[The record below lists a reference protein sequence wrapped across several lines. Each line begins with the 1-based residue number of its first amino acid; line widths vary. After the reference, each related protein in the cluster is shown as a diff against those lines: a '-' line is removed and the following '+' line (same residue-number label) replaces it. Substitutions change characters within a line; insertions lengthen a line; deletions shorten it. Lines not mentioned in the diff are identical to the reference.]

1 MKDIDDIVIGAR
13 LRAADPLIDDRAMSA
28 ADVEAMRRTVVA
40 AADRSAQSPAWWPP
54 MLAVVA
60 TAAAMVI
67 AVVGARVRE
76 HDRPAPAPVRSGG
89 ASTAAADSPTT
100 AGRRQLQFA
109 TPGGTRV
116 IWVFDPEFNP

>member
-1 MKDIDDIVIGAR
+1 MKDIDIGAR
-13 LRAADPLIDDRAMSA
+13 LRAADPLIDDPAMSA
-28 ADVEAMRRTVVA
+28 ADVEAMRGMVVA

-67 AVVGARVRE
+67 AVVGARVHENGRKASAPP
-76 HDRPAPAPVRSGG
+76 RSLSPAVADS
-89 ASTAAADSPTT
+89 ASTTST
-100 AGRRQLQFA
+100 GRRQLQFA

>member
-1 MKDIDDIVIGAR
+1 MTDIEDIDAGAH
-13 LRAADPLIDDRAMSA
+13 LRAGDPLIDEPAMSP
-28 ADVEAMRRTVVA
+28 ADVDAMRRAIVA

-54 MLAVVA
+54 MLALVA

-67 AVVGARVRE
+67 AVVGARVRVKQVP
-76 HDRPAPAPVRSGG
+76 RRPPAPAAIES
-89 ASTAAADSPTT
+89 ASATST
-100 AGRRQLQFA
+100 GRRQLQFS

>member
-1 MKDIDDIVIGAR
+1 MTDIDDIDPGAR
-13 LRAADPLIDDRAMSA
+13 LRAGDPLRAEPGMSPR
-28 ADVEAMRRTVVA
+28 EINAMRRTVVA
-40 AADRSAQSPAWWPP
+40 AAERSAQSPAWWPP

-76 HDRPAPAPVRSGG
+76 HDRPAPAPQRSAG
-89 ASTAAADSPTT
+89 ASTAAADSAPT